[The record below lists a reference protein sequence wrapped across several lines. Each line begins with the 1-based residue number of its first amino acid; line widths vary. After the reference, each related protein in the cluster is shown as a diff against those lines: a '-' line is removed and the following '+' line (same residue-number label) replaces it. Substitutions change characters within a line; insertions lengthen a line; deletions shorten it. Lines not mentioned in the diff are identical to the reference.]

1 MHDSGEEP
9 GKQWHSRKLREDDKT
24 RLYQHHAKT
33 GQPGSGDESGGGVQ
47 SLQRTSSAQRAGI
60 SLATGIYTQEVIATV
75 REKRRLDI

>member
-1 MHDSGEEP
+1 MSVLHPSVELTAE
-9 GKQWHSRKLREDDKT
+9 S
-24 RLYQHHAKT
+24 AKSV
-33 GQPGSGDESGGGVQ
+33 GAGESGGGVQ